1 MRYLI
6 CGDIH
11 GNLPALELMLSKEKG
26 NFDQLICHGDVVN
39 YGPWSNECVLLLND
53 IKESIIL
60 KGNHEH
66 FFLNGSYL
74 GSNKI
79 AIAFFDFCYYRF
91 NQFHILKDYK
101 ESFNLANLKVQ
112 HTILD
117 KYIFEDTQIDFID
130 CNYVI
135 GHSHQQF
142 DKFVGNK
149 RLINT
154 GSVGQNRSYINC
166 INYII
171 YNSQDQSF
179 SMKME
184 KYNHYFVIEK
194 MKSESYPKICLDYY
208 RTKNILI

>member
-11 GNLPALELMLSKEKG
+11 GNLPALELMLRNEQG

-39 YGPWSNECVLLLND
+39 YGPWSNECVLLLNN
-53 IKESIIL
+53 IKGSIML

-66 FFLNGSYL
+66 FFLKGSYS
-74 GSNKI
+74 GTNEI
-79 AIAFFDFCYYRF
+79 AIAFFDFCYNRF
-91 NQFHILKDYK
+91 HQLSIIKDYG
-101 ESFNLANLKVQ
+101 ESFIMDNFKIQ
-112 HTILD
+112 HTIFD
-117 KYIFEDTQIDFID
+117 KYIFQDTKINFID
-130 CNYVI
+130 SDYII

-142 DKFVGNK
+142 DKFVGDK
-149 RLINT
+149 RLLNT

-171 YNSQDQSF
+171 YNSENQSF

-184 KYNHYFVIEK
+184 KYNHNCVIEK
-194 MKSESYPKICLDYY
+194 MESESYPKICLDYY
-208 RTKNILI
+208 RSKNILT